1 MSTWV
6 LLRGLTRER
15 RHWGSFPTTFSQA
28 VPDANVNALDL
39 PGNGAL
45 HREQS
50 PAAVPEMA
58 EHCRR
63 ALLAQGIAPPYHLLA
78 MSLGAMVATAWGA
91 AHPDEIAAVVM
102 INTSMRPFNPFHQRL
117 RPGNYGRLLRLMLA
131 PGTSNDDWERAILA
145 MTSRRPHH
153 PEGLLA
159 DWVSYRRESP
169 VAAGNALRQLVA
181 AARFCAPLTKPIAH
195 VLVLASSGD
204 GLVDL
209 RCSEQLA
216 ARWQVP
222 LAVHP
227 WAGHDLP
234 LDDATWLAAQVAAWL
249 RGVPADVAA
258 APAPTDA
265 PALQGR
271 LMR

>member
-1 MSTWV
+1 MRFT
-6 LLRGLTRER
+6 
-15 RHWGSFPTTFSQA
+15 QA
-28 VPDANVNALDL
+28 MPGANVIALDL

-58 EHCRR
+58 EHCRST
-63 ALLAQGIAPPYHLLA
+63 LLAQGIAPPYGVLA
-78 MSLGAMVATAWGA
+78 MSLGAMVATAWA
-91 AHPDEIAAVVM
+91 EAHPDEIAAVVL
-102 INTSMRPFNPFHQRL
+102 INTSMRPFSPFHQRL
-117 RPGNYGRLLRLMLA
+117 RPANYGRLLRLMLV
-131 PGTSNDDWERAILA
+131 PGTSNEDWERAILA
-145 MTSRRPHH
+145 MTSRRRHQ
-153 PEGLLA
+153 PESLLA
-159 DWVSYRRESP
+159 EWVSYGCESP

-181 AARFCAPLTKPIAH
+181 AARFCAPPTKPITR
-195 VLVLASSGD
+195 VLVLASAED
-204 GLVDL
+204 GLVDP

-234 LDDATWLAAQVAAWL
+234 LDDAPWLAAQVAAWL
-249 RGVPADVAA
+249 RGVPSDVAA

-271 LMR
+271 LTR